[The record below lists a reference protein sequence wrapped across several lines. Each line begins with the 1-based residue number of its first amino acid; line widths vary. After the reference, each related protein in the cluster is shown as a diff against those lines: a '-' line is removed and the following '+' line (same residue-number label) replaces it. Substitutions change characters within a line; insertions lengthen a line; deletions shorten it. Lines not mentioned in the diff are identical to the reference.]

1 MNAKMP
7 IETKPVTLNSNQGV
21 VLVRPPHGGVTDD
34 HTRVDLV
41 LARGAS
47 HLMLDA
53 STAAQL
59 GRALI
64 DASLCTKAPN

>member
-1 MNAKMP
+1 MNTKMP

-21 VLVRPPHGGVTDD
+21 VLVRPAQSGLADE

-47 HLMLDA
+47 QLLLDA
-53 STAAQL
+53 NTAAQL
-59 GRALI
+59 GRALL
-64 DASLCTKAPN
+64 DASEGAKAPN

>member
-1 MNAKMP
+1 MNIKMP
-7 IETKPVTLNSNQGV
+7 IETRPVTLNSNQGV
-21 VLVRPPHGGVTDD
+21 VLVRPAHGGSDDD

-47 HLMLDA
+47 QLLLDA

-59 GRALI
+59 GRALL
-64 DASLCTKAPN
+64 DASQGPKAPN

>member
-1 MNAKMP
+1 MNTKMP

-21 VLVRPPHGGVTDD
+21 VLVRPAQGGVAED

-47 HLMLDA
+47 QLLLDA
-53 STAAQL
+53 NTAAQL
-59 GRALI
+59 GRALL
-64 DASLCTKAPN
+64 DASQGPKAPN